1 MKPNPNSRL
10 ANTTPSFL
18 LTHKTPIQVERT
30 APGAWVKGRWV
41 EGLVTLIN
49 IEANVQP
56 MRGHELLVLPEADR
70 TKDSIKVYSVEHI
83 DTVEDV
89 KQEQADIVIWNG
101 KRYKAM
107 KSMQYQMGILNHTK
121 TICVRLPETPDNLAS
136 V

>member
-1 MKPNPNSRL
+1 MKPNPNSKL

-18 LTHKTPIQVERT
+18 LTHKTPIQIERT
-30 APGAWVKGRWV
+30 SPGSWVKGRWV
-41 EGLVTLIN
+41 EGLTTVIN

-56 MRGHELLVLPEADR
+56 MRGHELVVLPEADR

-89 KQEQADIVIWNG
+89 KQEQADVVIWNG
-101 KRYKAM
+101 KRYKAI

>member
-1 MKPNPNSRL
+1 MKPNPNSKL

-18 LTHKTPIQVERT
+18 LTHKTPIQIERT
-30 APGAWVKGRWV
+30 SPGNWVKGRWV
-41 EGLVTLIN
+41 EGLTTVIN

-56 MRGHELLVLPEADR
+56 MRGHELVVLPEADR

-89 KQEQADIVIWNG
+89 KQEQADVVIWNG
-101 KRYKAM
+101 KRYKAI

>member
-18 LTHKTPIQVERT
+18 LTHKTHIQIERT

-56 MRGHELLVLPEADR
+56 MRGHELLVLPEVDR

-89 KQEQADIVIWNG
+89 KQEQADVVIWNG
-101 KRYKAM
+101 KRYKAI
-107 KSMQYQMGILNHTK
+107 KSVQYQMGILNHTK

-136 V
+136 A